1 MWAKGVAMLLTLAL
15 IVVAMSA
22 SRASAYDC
30 EPEQLSPCLPAIVGG
45 SAPTGD
51 CCSNLNAQQGCF
63 CQYANNP
70 AYGQYINGPNARSA
84 LAACGIA
91 VPSC

>member
-1 MWAKGVAMLLTLAL
+1 MLLTLAL
-15 IVVAMSA
+15 VVVAMSA

-45 SAPTGD
+45 SGD
-51 CCSNLNAQQGCF
+51 CCSKLSAQQGCF
-63 CQYANNP
+63 CQYAKNP
-70 AYGQYINGPNARSA
+70 AYRQYINGPNARSA